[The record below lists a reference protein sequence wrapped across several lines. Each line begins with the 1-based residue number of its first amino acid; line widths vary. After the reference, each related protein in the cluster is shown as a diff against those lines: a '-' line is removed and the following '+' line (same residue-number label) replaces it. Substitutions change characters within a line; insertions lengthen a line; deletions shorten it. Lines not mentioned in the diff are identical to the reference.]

1 MREIEIKARV
11 AGKNALIGILKKQD
25 ITLSDAVTQRDQV
38 FGIEGAFGGDGQSKP
53 WLRIRTETKGDS
65 TKQIFTLKK
74 SVTSQLDSIEHET
87 EIADEQELAK
97 IIEHIGF
104 TPYSDSTKTRQKA
117 QIGEIEICVDSVN
130 DLGDFV
136 EAEKLTTEDADIE
149 EVTNELWAVLA
160 GFGVTHDQQVTDGY
174 DVMLRKS
181 QGLEG

>member
-11 AGKNALIGILKKQD
+11 ADKNALLEVLKMQN
-25 ITLSDAVTQRDQV
+25 ITLTEPVTQCDQV
-38 FGIEGAFGGDGQSKP
+38 FGTEGANGGDGQSRP
-53 WLRIRTETKGDS
+53 WLRIRTETKGDT

-74 SVTSQLDSIEHET
+74 SVTSQLDSTEHET
-87 EIADEQELAK
+87 EIADEKELAK

-117 QIGEIEICVDSVN
+117 QIGEIELCVDSVN

-136 EAEKLTTEDADIE
+136 EAEKLTSEDANID
-149 EVTNELWAVLA
+149 EVMDELWKVLGQFDVA
-160 GFGVTHDQQVTDGY
+160 RDQQVTYGY
-174 DVMLRKS
+174 DVLLRKA